1 MKRLA
6 CLIVVG
12 GIAAGCSQPLTTR
25 EKGAL
30 IGAGVGAG
38 AGAVVGNQ
46 VGHTGVGA
54 LVGAGVGAV
63 KGAFIGDAIQAKEQQ
78 PPPPPP
84 VVVAP
89 VPVIP
94 PPPPPLP
101 PAPPQFVWV
110 PAWGVYVVRG
120 HDVVVYN
127 NAYYYF
133 HGGRWWISQA
143 HTGPW
148 VIVQSA
154 PTVIAKLPPGQ
165 LHAHVPP
172 GQHCPPGQAKKGRC

>member
-1 MKRLA
+1 MKRIA
-6 CLIVVG
+6 SVIIVAGLV
-12 GIAAGCSQPLTTR
+12 AGCSQPLTTR

-46 VGHTGVGA
+46 MGNTAAGA

-63 KGAFIGDAIQAKEQQ
+63 GGAIIGDSMQSREQQ
-78 PPPPPP
+78 PPLA

-89 VPVIP
+89 PA
-94 PPPPPLP
+94 LP
-101 PAPPQFVWV
+101 PAPPQLVWV
-110 PAWGVYVVRG
+110 SSWGVYVVQG
-120 HDVVVYN
+120 HDVVVFN

-133 HGGRWWISQA
+133 HGGRWWNSKSY
-143 HTGPW
+143 TGPW

-154 PTVIAKLPPGQ
+154 PPVIAQLPPGR
-165 LHAHVPP
+165 LHAHMPRAA
-172 GQHCPPGQAKKGRC
+172 GARHCPPGLAKQGRC